1 MDSKD
6 VMDRILAADKIF
18 LKQRNKE
25 AELRNENQKA
35 CGEILKELGYHT
47 TDGLALFLV
56 YVRNL
61 IPVGSSLLDKVRET
75 ATKEE
80 LEILKKHG
88 IKL

>member
-35 CGEILKELGYHT
+35 CDEILEELGYHT
-47 TDGLALFLV
+47 TDGLALFLLHV
-56 YVRNL
+56 GNL
-61 IPVGSSLLDKVRET
+61 IPVGSGLLDNVRET
-75 ATKEE
+75 ATEKE
-80 LEILKKHG
+80 LKILRKHG

>member
-6 VMDRILAADKIF
+6 VMDRILAVDKIF

-35 CGEILKELGYHT
+35 CYEILEELGYHT

-61 IPVGSSLLDKVRET
+61 IPVGSGLLDKVRET
-75 ATKEE
+75 ATEKE

-88 IKL
+88 IVL

>member
-35 CGEILKELGYHT
+35 CDEILEELGYHT

-75 ATKEE
+75 ATEKE
-80 LEILKKHG
+80 LKTLKKHG
-88 IKL
+88 IEL